1 MQLSIGEL
9 AQKTGV
15 SVRAIRHY
23 DAKGL
28 VASARGENGYRY
40 FSERAIVQVRQI
52 RRLITIGFSIA
63 EIRAFPDC
71 MLLVEGAAF
80 CPETQALQYQRL
92 ADIERQ
98 IEELEQRRAQLMATL
113 AGAPA
118 RKSA

>member
-23 DAKGL
+23 DAQGL
-28 VASARGENGYRY
+28 VTSTRAENGYRY
-40 FSERAIVQVRQI
+40 FSERAVTQVRQI
-52 RRLITIGFSIA
+52 RRLIGIGFSIA

-80 CPETQALQYQRL
+80 CPETQAVQYQRL

-98 IEELEQRRAQLMATL
+98 VDELEQRRARLMATL
-113 AGAPA
+113 A
-118 RKSA
+118 SALPGNNA